1 MVEQALTELFF
12 LQGPDKDGALGEK
25 QVAKLNRTLARLYDS
40 GPEEFAADAAAP
52 PPEPLPRGTMRYPAF
67 RSHVHRAVTRFT
79 DNALAKVTARL
90 IIDFERPAS
99 CLPVV
104 MLAVYDHFSQ
114 EQVMARLILEAKKKE
129 DLADLEIAWSGGII
143 PNERPMVDE
152 HVIELEEL
160 TAEESNKNVACWG
173 PQTVLS
179 DEKVQQLRG
188 YLEVLKEAGKG
199 EKTQQTI
206 EAAKNLG
213 QRALESSKQ
222 VLEIARESFQKQ
234 SEFVSQKSFHK
245 QAFCD
250 EPGPDGLCENTG
262 RPQAASR
269 LMAAARLAACARQPV
284 AEAELPAHEVC
295 EEQCSETIKLESTHR
310 TPRRVVAEGCCSMTP
325 SSRELT
331 TSSMRPSGVTCRP
344 RCRTWPPASAP
355 AAVAARPSRARR
367 RRRRRA
373 CGCLLRRRRW
383 RCPCR
388 RRGSRPRG
396 RRRPRRRRQNGQCGA
411 MMRATACMST
421 SAPSPTSA
429 LPAPATCCCPGR
441 SSASRGST
449 AARMAC
455 SS

>member
-79 DNALAKVTARL
+79 DNALAK
-90 IIDFERPAS
+90 
-99 CLPVV
+99 
-104 MLAVYDHFSQ
+104 
-114 EQVMARLILEAKKKE
+114 EQVMARLILDAKKKE

-179 DEKVQQLRG
+179 DEKVQQLRR

-234 SEFVSQKSFHK
+234 SEFVSQKPFHK

-250 EPGPDGLCENTG
+250 DPGPDGLCENTG

-269 LMAAARLAACARQPV
+269 LMAAARLAACVRQPV
-284 AEAELPAHEVC
+284 AEVELPAHEVC
-295 EEQCSETIKLESTHR
+295 EEQCSETIRLDGDAGLLFDDTILSGIDDQLDETIRSDVSATLQDLAPGIGAGGSGRATLARSTPASPSAVR
-310 TPRRVVAEGCCSMTP
+310 LPPPPPSAVAMP
-325 SSRELT
+325 
-331 TSSMRPSGVTCRP
+331 V
-344 RCRTWPPASAP
+344 PPARQQ
-355 AAVAARPSRARR
+355 AARASSSSAKATERPVWCYDAGDGLHVDIRAQPDFGAART
-367 RRRRRA
+367 
-373 CGCLLRRRRW
+373 GHVLLPGEEFRVEREHRGEDGVLFLKLVD
-383 RCPCR
+383 
-388 RRGSRPRG
+388 RRGWVFESK
-396 RRRPRRRRQNGQCGA
+396 
-411 MMRATACMST
+411 
-421 SAPSPTSA
+421 
-429 LPAPATCCCPGR
+429 PGVGTMCQR
-441 SSASRGST
+441 IR
-449 AARMAC
+449 
-455 SS
+455 

>member
-79 DNALAKVTARL
+79 DNALAK
-90 IIDFERPAS
+90 
-99 CLPVV
+99 
-104 MLAVYDHFSQ
+104 

-295 EEQCSETIKLESTHR
+295 EEQCSETIKLDGDARLLFDDTILSGIDDQLDETIRSDVSATLQDLAPGIGAGGSGRATLARST
-310 TPRRVVAEGCCSMTP
+310 PAS
-325 SSRELT
+325 
-331 TSSMRPSGVTCRP
+331 PSGVRLP
-344 RCRTWPPASAP
+344 PPPPAVAMPVPP
-355 AAVAARPSRARR
+355 ARQQAARA
-367 RRRRRA
+367 
-373 CGCLLRRRRW
+373 
-383 RCPCR
+383 
-388 RRGSRPRG
+388 
-396 RRRPRRRRQNGQCGA
+396 
-411 MMRATACMST
+411 
-421 SAPSPTSA
+421 
-429 LPAPATCCCPGR
+429 
-441 SSASRGST
+441 SSASAKAAERPVWCYDAGDGLHVDIRAQPDFG
-449 AARMAC
+449 AARTGHVLLPGEEFRVEREHRGEDGVLFLKLVDRRGWVFESKPGVGTMC
-455 SS
+455 QRIR